1 MIKQFSAS
9 FDKIQDR
16 LLLRFNTT
24 QNQEFRFW
32 LTRRNAIDLLETMPR
47 HSEQSK
53 NIISNI
59 EKSAELR
66 KQKLTTVIKNSVSQN
81 EDQNKN
87 PFETVKKTK
96 TNPEP
101 QNLMPEFVSGSIFP
115 TGEQAVLVKEI
126 QCKLVKKIY
135 SIQFYL
141 ENNKKVNFSLSLDT
155 FLSLHSLLEMTAK
168 KADWNI
174 EDHYFSEKTI
184 NQMLN

>member
-24 QNQEFRFW
+24 QDQEFSFW
-32 LTRRNAIDLLETMPR
+32 ITRRKVIDFLQTMPR
-47 HSEQSK
+47 NSEQSK
-53 NIISNI
+53 EIISKIENSAKLHKQKYASGTETSSFSSNI
-59 EKSAELR
+59 EKNEKISEINIK
-66 KQKLTTVIKNSVSQN
+66 KQ
-81 EDQNKN
+81 D
-87 PFETVKKTK
+87 
-96 TNPEP
+96 
-101 QNLMPEFVSGSIFP
+101 LMPEFKRGSIFP
-115 TGEQAVLVKEI
+115 TGEQAVLVKEL
-126 QCKLVKKIY
+126 QCKLVKKTY

-174 EDHYFSEKTI
+174 NDRFYSEKIT
-184 NQMLN
+184 NLTMN